1 MSSNS
6 YKNWL
11 LACRPKTL
19 PAAVAP
25 VIIGTALA
33 IGDGGF
39 HFPSAILCFIGAL
52 VIQIGTNLA
61 NDYYDFK
68 KGTDTKE
75 RLGPIR
81 VTQAGLIAPQKVKLA
96 YKLFFGVALAIA
108 FQLALRGG
116 WPLLA
121 IGVAAVLS
129 GLLYTAGPR
138 PLGYNGLGEIFAFIF
153 FGPVAVAGTYY
164 IQAKEMN
171 PAIILCGIAPGLL
184 SAAILVVNNL
194 RDIQTDAKA
203 NKKTLAVR
211 FGRGFAQN
219 QYFVLIAVASLMPMI
234 IYALIQERIPIFLS
248 AAIVLFATPSIR
260 TVFTTTDGPALNR
273 VLADTGML
281 LLLYGLIFS
290 FGWLYADLRF

>member
-1 MSSNS
+1 MINNS

-19 PAAVAP
+19 PAAIAP

-39 HFPSAILCFIGAL
+39 HLPSAILCFLGAL

-68 KGTDTKE
+68 KGTDTHE
-75 RLGPIR
+75 RVGPLR
-81 VTQAGLIAPQKVKLA
+81 VTQAGLIAPEKVKLA
-96 YKLFFGVALAIA
+96 FILCFSLAFAIA
-108 FQLALRGG
+108 FQLSLRGG

-121 IGVAAVLS
+121 IGIAAIIS
-129 GLLYTAGPR
+129 GILYTAGPR

-153 FGPVAVAGTYY
+153 FGPIAVGATYY
-164 IQAKEMN
+164 IQTREIN
-171 PAIILCGIAPGLL
+171 PAVILAGVAPGLL

-194 RDIQTDAKA
+194 RDIETDAKA

-211 FGRGFAQN
+211 FGRAFTQN
-219 QYFVLIAVASLMPMI
+219 QYFILIASAALMPML
-234 IYALIQERIPIFLS
+234 IYALIDERIQIFLS
-248 AAIVLFATPSIR
+248 SSILFFAMPLIK
-260 TVFTTTDGPALNR
+260 TVFTKSDGPCLNR
-273 VLADTGML
+273 VLAKTGML
-281 LLLYGLIFS
+281 LLFYSLIFS